1 MRHDAA
7 DDAAAL
13 HRRPVLRWA
22 AGLERRFP
30 GANYGVVLLF
40 LIAGYVFMASG
51 PTGRWVPLVNAV
63 LQGAT
68 LIAALV
74 ASEARPRLL
83 RFGLLL
89 TLVALIGGVIAVLGD
104 VDGTRGASALLS
116 LMLVAVAPVAIARA
130 IWRRRVID
138 VHTVLGA
145 ICIYV
150 FIGIFFSFL
159 FLAIGS
165 ISSHPFF
172 AQQATATTADY
183 LYFSFVTMTTV
194 GYGDLTAAGGLG
206 RAVAVLEAL
215 LGQVYLV
222 TVVALLVSQLA
233 RRGRGTGQTGS

>member
-1 MRHDAA
+1 
-7 DDAAAL
+7 
-13 HRRPVLRWA
+13 
-22 AGLERRFP
+22 
-30 GANYGVVLLF
+30 
-40 LIAGYVFMASG
+40 
-51 PTGRWVPLVNAV
+51 
-63 LQGAT
+63 GAT

-83 RFGLLL
+83 RFGLIL
-89 TLVALIGGVIAVLGD
+89 TLVALIGGVIAVSGD

-138 VHTVLGA
+138 GRPVRGA
-145 ICIYV
+145 IGIYV

-159 FLAIGS
+159 FLAVGS

-206 RAVAVLEAL
+206 RAAADLEAL
-215 LGQVYLV
+215 LGQV
-222 TVVALLVSQLA
+222 
-233 RRGRGTGQTGS
+233 

>member
-1 MRHDAA
+1 MPRDGS

-22 AGLERRFP
+22 AGLEQRFP
-30 GANYGVVLLF
+30 GANYGVVLL
-40 LIAGYVFMASG
+40 LLLTGYAFMASG

-63 LQGAT
+63 VQGAT

-74 ASEARPRLL
+74 ASEARPQLL
-83 RFGLLL
+83 RVGLLL
-89 TLVALIGGVIAVLGD
+89 TLVALIGGVVAVFGD

-116 LMLVAVAPVAIARA
+116 LMLVAVAPVAVARA

-145 ICIYV
+145 VCIYV

-159 FLAIGS
+159 FLAVGS

-172 AQQATATTADY
+172 AQQATATSADY

-194 GYGDLTAAGGLG
+194 GYGDLTARGGLG
-206 RAVAVLEAL
+206 RAAAVMEAL
-215 LGQVYLV
+215 FGQVYLV

-233 RRGRGTGQTGS
+233 RRGRGPGQTGS